1 MSTAAAP
8 VVIHTDFVSVP
19 TQDLET
25 ARAFYRDVIG
35 LEEGPVYG
43 GGERP
48 AVGAEFETG
57 NLTLSVIQC
66 DLVGMTFAA
75 SVAPIALG
83 VADIES
89 ARATLE
95 ERGVTFA
102 APTMDTGVCHMAHFR
117 DPDGNALML
126 HQRHAGRD

>member
-8 VVIHTDFVSVP
+8 IVIHTDFVTVP
-19 TQDLET
+19 SQDLDA

-35 LEEGPVYG
+35 LEEGPVYQRG
-43 GGERP
+43 DSP

-57 NLTLSVIQC
+57 NLTLSVVHC
-66 DLVGMTFAA
+66 DALGITFAPI
-75 SVAPIALG
+75 SVPIAFG
-83 VADIES
+83 VADIAS

-102 APTMDTGVCHMAHFR
+102 AATMDTGVCHMAHFK
-117 DPDGNALML
+117 DPDGNVLML
-126 HQRHAGRD
+126 HQRYPGRD